1 MDKTD
6 STSTMDVKIV
16 ILLKYFSNFWKTL
29 VALLINSKIKP
40 ILAWSGNCVM
50 ERNTTFD
57 ITDKNLN
64 ISVIALLTQ
73 DETILLKS
81 GEIRI
86 QTHS

>member
-29 VALLINSKIKP
+29 VALLINSKIKL

-50 ERNTTFD
+50 ERKTTFD

-86 QTHS
+86 QMHS